1 MIYFWNELFVL
12 KVMART
18 GIRVHS
24 GQGDAPPDLGGPL
37 PSSGREGG
45 SRDKTMIILRVQ
57 IPAPAREPDN
67 DPEPNEMRMRMRIS
81 PGEPCTVAYRGVG

>member
-24 GQGDAPPDLGGPL
+24 GQGDAPPDLAGPL
-37 PSSGREGG
+37 PSSGMEGG
-45 SRDKTMIILRVQ
+45 SRDETMIILRVQ
-57 IPAPAREPDN
+57 ILLLPGNRTMIQN
-67 DPEPNEMRMRMRIS
+67 RMR
-81 PGEPCTVAYRGVG
+81 